1 MHCVA
6 MLLYVG
12 CVITHQKEKKKMEMP
27 EIHVEELKK
36 DLEFLANIKRLE
48 EECKEEESIAKGYQL
63 LDAQLVIEAP
73 EDDINEIFTFIVN
86 TAFDRLAEYLSTH
99 KSFDMNDIEE
109 RAIARA
115 IYEHAIQRYSEND
128 KKGAK
133 EMFLVLHHTIDH
145 AELKDA
151 MMIHACAVMAGN
163 SFESFIQDMVD
174 VRGIDETDPLAFFIQ
189 TFVQPTDILLTMYAK
204 YVQQG
209 KEELKVLEE
218 SK

>member
-1 MHCVA
+1 
-6 MLLYVG
+6 
-12 CVITHQKEKKKMEMP
+12 MP

-36 DLEFLANIKRLE
+36 DPEFLANIKRLE

-86 TAFDRLAEYLSTH
+86 TAFDKLAEYLSTH
-99 KSFDMNDIEE
+99 RSFDVANNIEE
-109 RAIARA
+109 RAITRA

-128 KKGAK
+128 QKAAK
-133 EMFLVLHHTIDH
+133 EMFLVLHHTIDR
-145 AELKDA
+145 EEVKDA

-163 SFESFIQDMVD
+163 SFDNFIEEMVD
-174 VRGIDETDPLAFFIQ
+174 VSSIDETDPLAFFIQ
-189 TFVQPTDILLTMYAK
+189 TFVQPNDILLTMFAK

>member
-1 MHCVA
+1 
-6 MLLYVG
+6 
-12 CVITHQKEKKKMEMP
+12 MEVP

-36 DLEFLANIKRLE
+36 DPEFLANIKRLE
-48 EECKEEESIAKGYQL
+48 EECRDEQSIAKGYQL

-99 KSFDMNDIEE
+99 QSFDIINNIEE

-128 KKGAK
+128 QKGAK
-133 EMFLVLHHTIDH
+133 EMFLVLHHTINH
-145 AELKDA
+145 EEIKDA

-163 SFESFIQDMVD
+163 SFESFIEDMVD
-174 VRGIDETDPLAFFIQ
+174 VSGIDETDPLAFFIQ
-189 TFVQPTDILLTMYAK
+189 SFVQPNDILLTMYAK
-204 YVQQG
+204 YVLLG
-209 KEELKVLEE
+209 KEELKVLEA